1 MAQDGGGG
9 PLSVVVPEDVT
20 REAMGFMQRVLGPVA
35 EIGEFCSDK
44 VRFYRWKSAVRTIE
58 KANEIAQDRNIKP
71 QQVPIKFLVPFLEHC
86 SLEDE
91 NSELTEE
98 WAKLL
103 VSASVEFKEKH
114 LIYSG
119 ILSRLGPTEAKV
131 LKHFWSKVD
140 KKFFQTLASAFQAY
154 GFDYALLTG
163 TKRLRAPSGGP
174 SLNVIAEKD
183 AQRRGCFFIF
193 MQGGPSLKESHE
205 TRLPFS
211 DPMYWRLPTKD
222 NKGAYDHTAHF
233 IVLDKERLISL
244 KAYTEEDEGKHIA
257 LLWAELT
264 PLGFDFVETIEGGGI

>member
-9 PLSVVVPEDVT
+9 PLSLVVPEDVT

-91 NSELTEE
+91 ESELTEE

-103 VSASVEFKEKH
+103 VSASIEFKEKH

-131 LKHFWSKVD
+131 LKGFWGKVD
-140 KKFFQTLASAFQAY
+140 KKFFQTQASAFQAY
-154 GFDYALLTG
+154 GIDFALQTG
-163 TKRLRAPSGGP
+163 TKRLRASSGGP
-174 SLNVIAEKD
+174 SLNVIAQED
-183 AQRRGCFFIF
+183 AMRRGCFFIL
-193 MQGGPSLKESHE
+193 MQRGPSLKKSQES
-205 TRLPFS
+205 RLPFS
-211 DPMYWRLPTKD
+211 EPLYWRPLGEDDKEV
-222 NKGAYDHTAHF
+222 YDYTAHF
-233 IVLDKERLISL
+233 FVLDKERLISL
-244 KAYTEEDEGKHIA
+244 KAYTEEDEGKYTA

-264 PLGFDFVETIEGGGI
+264 PMGFDFVETLEGGGI